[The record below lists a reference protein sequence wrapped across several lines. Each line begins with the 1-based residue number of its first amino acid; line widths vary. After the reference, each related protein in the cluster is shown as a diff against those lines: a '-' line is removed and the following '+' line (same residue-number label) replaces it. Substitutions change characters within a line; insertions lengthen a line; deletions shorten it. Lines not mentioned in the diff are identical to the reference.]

1 MTVLRAAFKIL
12 APRGGRSRLTVLIF
26 HRVLPAFDPLLATEP
41 DAAEFERRMRWIR
54 DWFNVVPLTEAV
66 RGLSSGCLPERP
78 LSITFD
84 DGYADN
90 VNVALPILSRLGL
103 HATFFVATGFL
114 DGGRMWNDTVIEA
127 IRAHQGDRLDFRE
140 LNLRCYQTASID
152 DRRSTIDALLLE
164 LRYKAMDTRIELV
177 HRIARIIGHEL
188 PDDLMMTSHQVAELH
203 GAGMGIGA
211 HTVNH
216 PILASLDTSIA
227 RSEIANSK
235 ADLERIIGQ
244 PVKLFAYPNGVP
256 GQDYNREHV
265 CMVRELGF
273 EGAVSTAWGV
283 SRHATDVYQLP
294 RFTPWDTAPWKYGAR
309 LVQNLF
315 RVPSAHV

>member
-1 MTVLRAAFKIL
+1 M
-12 APRGGRSRLTVLIF
+12 
-26 HRVLPAFDPLLATEP
+26 
-41 DAAEFERRMRWIR
+41 
-54 DWFNVVPLTEAV
+54 
-66 RGLSSGCLPERP
+66 
-78 LSITFD
+78 
-84 DGYADN
+84 
-90 VNVALPILSRLGL
+90 
-103 HATFFVATGFL
+103 
-114 DGGRMWNDTVIEA
+114 
-127 IRAHQGDRLDFRE
+127 
-140 LNLRCYQTASID
+140 
-152 DRRSTIDALLLE
+152 
-164 LRYKAMDTRIELV
+164 V

-273 EGAVSTAWGV
+273 EGAVSITPGACRGM
-283 SRHATDVYQLP
+283 RTDVYQLP
-294 RFTPWDTAPWKYGAR
+294 RFTPWDTAPWKYGRASCKTSFECHPR
-309 LVQNLF
+309 MFDLRSSCRF
-315 RVPSAHV
+315 SS